1 MNLKSKEILS
11 KKLDFIFDYMTQQ
24 ELSVILDISQ
34 WLLLKKIKDNSFDK
48 NELTTIS
55 KIYRYLYL
63 QKFKT
68 INNQ

>member
-24 ELSVILDISQ
+24 ELSISLDISQ
-34 WLLLKKIKDNSFDK
+34 WILLEKIKDNSFDK

-55 KIYRYLYL
+55 KIYRDLYL
-63 QKFKT
+63 QQFK
-68 INNQ
+68 NK

>member
-24 ELSVILDISQ
+24 ELSVSLGVSQ
-34 WLLLKKIKDNSFDK
+34 WLLLEKIKDNSFDK

-55 KIYRYLYL
+55 KIYRDLYL
-63 QKFKT
+63 QQFK
-68 INNQ
+68 NK

>member
-24 ELSVILDISQ
+24 ELSVSLDISQ
-34 WLLLKKIKDNSFDK
+34 WILLEKIKDNSFDK

-55 KIYRYLYL
+55 KIYRDLYL
-63 QKFKT
+63 QQFKKK
-68 INNQ
+68 